1 MNQAGKRGYL
11 NENYKLFHIFDKRA
25 MDFDS
30 HSHDFHKLIIC
41 LRGSVT
47 YTIEGKTYSLSPRDI
62 LLVPKDKIHHS
73 KTDALMA
80 YERFVLFIDDTF
92 LSSRGTGQVL
102 NRCFEQAAACGK
114 CLYHADAALRH
125 NISDAVSTLESSVT
139 SKSSYA
145 AELLA
150 DAAFTQLMV
159 YINRLVMEDEGSE
172 GAVADKKLDGI
183 ISYINEHFAENLT
196 IDMLAQNFYI
206 SRSGLMHK
214 FKTVTGGSVHSYIT
228 QKRLTA
234 ALSML
239 RDGASASE
247 AASSC
252 GFSDYTVF
260 YKSFKKMYGYTPGEV
275 MPK

>member
-1 MNQAGKRGYL
+1 MSGAEKRGYL
-11 NENYKLFHIFDKRA
+11 NENFKLFHIFDKRA

-47 YTIEGKTYSLSPRDI
+47 YIIEGKTYSLSPWDV

-80 YERFVLFIDDTF
+80 YERFVLFISDSF
-92 LSSRGTGQVL
+92 LSSLGTDGTL
-102 NRCFEQAAACGK
+102 SECFLRAADCGK
-114 CLYHADAALRH
+114 CLYHASASFRQ
-125 NISDAVSTLESSVT
+125 NISESVLALEEAISS
-139 SKSSYA
+139 SDGYA
-145 AELLA
+145 NVLLA
-150 DAAFTQLMV
+150 DAAFVRLMV
-159 YINRLVMEDEGSE
+159 YINRLVIEDKGLE
-172 GAVADKKLDGI
+172 GAIADEKLDGI
-183 ISYINEHFAENLT
+183 ISYINTHFSEDLS
-196 IDMLAQNFYI
+196 IDSLSQKFYI

-228 QKRLTA
+228 QKRLSA

-239 RDGASASE
+239 RDGASASH
-247 AASSC
+247 AAHSC

-260 YKSFKKMYGYTPGEV
+260 YKSFKKTYGYPPGDAIS
-275 MPK
+275 K